1 VTKSGRK
8 VKFTGRSA
16 ASGRSVKLNF
26 DMKKARDVSKSVSVT
41 VKKASSGLDG
51 SVGEEQILKPG
62 KSSVTFTSDA
72 AASQKVKIT
81 RSEGAEGALHCT
93 PSKKAIVK
101 YTMKADGTLQITPV
115 KAGKVTLTV
124 WAEADEVFE
133 ASEPARIT
141 VTVKARPAKVTAK
154 VKKLSKTK
162 ARVSWKK
169 IYGVKSYQIQVSAT
183 RSFKSKKTYTAK
195 SSALKKVVKIK
206 KGKKN
211 YIRVRYKLKSGKA
224 GKWSTTLVV
233 KK

>member
-1 VTKSGRK
+1 
-8 VKFTGRSA
+8 
-16 ASGRSVKLNF
+16 
-26 DMKKARDVSKSVSVT
+26 
-41 VKKASSGLDG
+41 
-51 SVGEEQILKPG
+51 
-62 KSSVTFTSDA
+62 
-72 AASQKVKIT
+72 
-81 RSEGAEGALHCT
+81 
-93 PSKKAIVK
+93 
-101 YTMKADGTLQITPV
+101 MKADGTMQITPV

-169 IYGVKSYQIQVSAT
+169 IYGVKSYQIQVST
-183 RSFKSKKTYTAK
+183 SKGFKSKKTYTAK